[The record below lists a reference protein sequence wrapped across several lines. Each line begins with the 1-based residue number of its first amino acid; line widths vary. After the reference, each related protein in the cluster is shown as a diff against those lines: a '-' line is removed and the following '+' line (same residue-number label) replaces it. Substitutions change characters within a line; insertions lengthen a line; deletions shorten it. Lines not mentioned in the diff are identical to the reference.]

1 MMKAFFQFLVLC
13 VISLNAYANEKPYV
27 VSTTAQIG
35 DVIREIGRGRVNVDY
50 IMGSGV
56 DPHLYQ
62 PTRSDMSKFLRAN
75 LIFYN
80 GLKLEGRMDELFHDL
95 QNTKRTISIA
105 DHIPKSMIHQM
116 DNGAYEYDP
125 HIWMD
130 VKIWIEATKIIESEL
145 CELRQESCDYFKS
158 NAQEYREKLASL
170 DLEIKKS
177 FEIIPSSQ
185 KVLVTAHDAFGYLS
199 KAYDIEVI
207 GIQGVSTQ
215 SEAGMGRISE
225 LVTILVHRK
234 IPAVF
239 IETSVGDQNIKAIIE
254 GAKARGHNVQIGGS
268 LYSDAMGVEGTTEST
283 YIGMMKHNAKI
294 ISQSLSQKGG

>member
-1 MMKAFFQFLVLC
+1 MMKTIVHFLLFFVF
-13 VISLNAYANEKPYV
+13 SFNAYANEKPYV

-35 DVIREIGRGRVNVDY
+35 DVIRNIGGDRISVDY

-62 PTRSDMSKFLRAN
+62 PTRSDMSKFMRAD
-75 LIFYN
+75 LVFYN

-95 QNTKRTISIA
+95 QNTKSTIAIA
-105 DHIPKSMIHQM
+105 DFIPKHMIHQM
-116 DNGAYEYDP
+116 NGGAYEYDP

-130 VKIWIEATKIIESEL
+130 VKIWIEASKIIESEL
-145 CELRQESCDYFKS
+145 CKFSQQSCDYFKN
-158 NAQEYREKLASL
+158 NAEMYRKELTDL
-170 DLEIKKS
+170 DSQIKKS
-177 FEIIPSSQ
+177 FEAIPPSQ

-225 LVTILVHRK
+225 LVKILCDRK
-234 IPAVF
+234 IPSVF

-254 GAKARGHNVQIGGS
+254 GARARGHNVQIGGA
-268 LYSDAMGVEGTTEST
+268 LYSDAMGAEGTTEST
-283 YIGMMKHNAKI
+283 YIGMMKYNTRI
-294 ISQSLSQKGG
+294 ISESLSKKGG